1 MDEQRT
7 SGIDRN
13 KETEG
18 ASGGMTGTAPNKPSG
33 QDRGPGASIGA
44 SIDETIEQVKTMARN
59 AGEQA
64 WSAASSAGDQARSA
78 ASTAGETAQDLARKA
93 REQASA
99 ASDTLYEQ
107 GSRAAR
113 VLSRNVDE
121 NPLTALLIAG
131 AIGYM
136 AAYLLHARG
145 QSRQ

>member
-33 QDRGPGASIGA
+33 QDRGPGASIG
-44 SIDETIEQVKTMARN
+44 ETIEQVKTMARN

-78 ASTAGETAQDLARKA
+78 ASTASETAQDLARKA

>member
-99 ASDTLYEQ
+99 A
-107 GSRAAR
+107 R